1 MIMWFVSS
9 LVLVIAELLTGSL
22 YLLTIAFGAAIGGL
36 AAWQGASLW
45 LQIALSALATVVGA
59 ALVNRRRK
67 GMIELSP
74 ETNPN
79 LLIDIGSKV
88 HVDAWASN
96 GSARVTHRGS
106 DWDAD
111 LSVGSAAQPGWFT
124 IQAIQ
129 NNRLLLAAAR

>member
-9 LVLVIAELLTGSL
+9 LVLVIAELMTGSL

-36 AAWQGASLW
+36 AAWQGAPLW
-45 LQIALSALATVVGA
+45 LQIALSAIATLVGA

-67 GMIELSP
+67 GFVELSAD
-74 ETNPN
+74 TNPN
-79 LLIDIGSKV
+79 VLIDIGSRV
-88 HVDAWASN
+88 HVDAWTSS
-96 GSARVTHRGS
+96 GSARVTHRGA

-111 LSVGSAAQPGWFT
+111 LSTGSAPQPGWFT

-129 NNRLLLAAAR
+129 NNRLLLAPAV